1 MGGKVARAKTEIL
14 KTEIFMSE
22 NQNQNLSGISLQ
34 PSPGAFAPP
43 SPTPAGEGDLPKP
56 NPFRSRTWNLTAQ
69 MRLLRDD
76 PKKARRLKAEA
87 EADGEVAGPKV
98 GRPKFY

>member
-1 MGGKVARAKTEIL
+1 MTE
-14 KTEIFMSE
+14 
-22 NQNQNLSGISLQ
+22 NQNLSGVSLQ
-34 PSPGAFAPP
+34 PSPGAPHPASGHLLP
-43 SPTPAGEGDLPKP
+43 SAEKEDLPKA

-87 EADGEVAGPKV
+87 EAWIFGSKQ
-98 GRPKFY
+98 